1 MLLQILFC
9 VLIAFLVFVWVT
21 AIAIANVMS
30 DKGLFT
36 ALKYK
41 VFYLIVFLVISV
53 MIGVLIVFGVPYIWR
68 V

>member
-9 VLIAFLVFVWVT
+9 VLIAFLVVVWVT
-21 AIAIANVMS
+21 AIANVMS